1 MSGAVIKTQASVL
14 REWPHMRNDKQS
26 CCAKDDHSRWMF
38 FLDNPLR
45 RLFTHPKKFILQY
58 VSRGDAVAD
67 LGCGPGF
74 YTIPMAEVV
83 GPEGKVHATDSD
95 ERAIKKLISKSSKLG
110 YQNIEAR
117 VESAAQLGSIKDHSL
132 DFILANLVLCCM
144 VDHAGAISEIKRT
157 LKPDGSAYM
166 SVASTIRR
174 KDPRNVGKAE
184 WRSILEGF
192 RIINERTSLTA
203 RWALVTLKA

>member
-1 MSGAVIKTQASVL
+1 
-14 REWPHMRNDKQS
+14 
-26 CCAKDDHSRWMF
+26 MF

-45 RLFTHPKKFILQY
+45 RLLTHPKKFVSQY
-58 VSRGDAVAD
+58 VSKGDTVAD

-74 YTIPMAEVV
+74 YTIPIAEIV
-83 GPEGKVHATDSD
+83 GPEGKVY
-95 ERAIKKLISKSSKLG
+95 AIDPDDKPIEKLNSKSSKIG
-110 YQNIEAR
+110 YRNIEAR
-117 VESAAQLGSIKDHSL
+117 TESAAELGSIRDHSL

-144 VDHAGAISEIKRT
+144 ADHAGAIREIKRT

-166 SVASTIRR
+166 SVAKTFRR

-192 RIINERTSLTA
+192 RVIKERTSLTA
-203 RWALVTLKA
+203 RWALVALKA